1 MRALTVF
8 PETVCTLG
16 PVRVT
21 DTVVNTWLVMAAIII
36 AAFFATRRLAIRPTK
51 IQGLLES
58 MYTAIEGTVR
68 EILPVETRFVVP
80 VLGTLWLFI
89 GVANLAG
96 LVPGMKTPTA
106 DLNTTFALALVSY
119 AMTHVVGIA
128 VQGLRG
134 YLAHYAEPT
143 WLLLPFH
150 LIAEATRTV
159 ALAVRLFGNM
169 LSGEMVAVIILGI
182 AGLLVPIPFEMLH
195 IVIGL
200 IQAYIFGM
208 LTLVFIAGG
217 IGTHHDTDPRASAGP
232 EGQNVHQLHP

>member
-1 MRALTVF
+1 VRQLTVF
-8 PETVCTLG
+8 PETVLALG

-21 DTVVNTWLVMAAIII
+21 DTVVNTWVVMALII
-36 AAFFATRRLAIRPTK
+36 AAAYFATRRLAIRPTRL
-51 IQGLLES
+51 QGLLES
-58 MYTAIEGTVR
+58 TYAAVESTIR
-68 EILPVETRFVVP
+68 EMLPVEPGLVVP

-96 LVPGMKTPTA
+96 LVPGLKTPTA

-119 AMTHVVGIA
+119 AMTHIVGIRA
-128 VQGLRG
+128 QGLRG

-150 LIAEATRTV
+150 LIAEGTRTL

-182 AGLLVPIPFEMLH
+182 AGLIVPVPFELLH

-217 IGTHHDTDPRASAGP
+217 IGTHTDSTDKGA
-232 EGQNVHQLHP
+232 

>member
-1 MRALTVF
+1 MRELAVF
-8 PETVCTLG
+8 PETVFTLG

-21 DTVVNTWLVMAAIII
+21 DTVVNTWIVMAAIIL
-36 AAFFATRRLAIRPTK
+36 AAFVATRRLAIRPTK
-51 IQGLLES
+51 LQGLLES
-58 MYTAIEGTVR
+58 TYAAIEGTIR
-68 EILPVETRFVVP
+68 EILPVEPRFVVP

-119 AMTHVVGIA
+119 LMTHVVGLKA
-128 VQGLRG
+128 QGLRG

-169 LSGEMVAVIILGI
+169 LSGDMVAVIILGI

>member
-1 MRALTVF
+1 MRALTVI
-8 PETVCTLG
+8 PETVATFG
-16 PVRVT
+16 PVRIT
-21 DTVVNTWLVMAAIII
+21 ETVVNTWVVMAALIL
-36 AAFFATRRLAIRPTK
+36 AAFLATRRLAIRPTK
-51 IQGLLES
+51 VQGLLETI
-58 MYTAIEGTVR
+58 YTAIAGTIR
-68 EILPVETRFVVP
+68 EILPVESHLVVT

-96 LVPGMKTPTA
+96 LVPGLKTPTA

-119 AMTHVVGIA
+119 AMTHLVGIA
-128 VQGLRG
+128 AQGLRAH
-134 YLAHYAEPT
+134 LAHYAEPT

-182 AGLLVPIPFEMLH
+182 AGLLVPVPFALLH

-217 IGTHHDTDPRASAGP
+217 LGATTDKGA
-232 EGQNVHQLHP
+232 